1 MLQHA
6 FPVPFKSALHKRQ
19 EQIRDARYPDL
30 DLDRV
35 LAYAIE
41 VAQRKVLFKL
51 FEEWIDLP
59 LSKVF
64 GPMGSEQ
71 TDSMCISLLL
81 PERLQDQF
89 CFRSMAAL
97 SKLRFVKSE
106 RVVLR

>member
-6 FPVPFKSALHKRQ
+6 LPVPFKSALHKRQ

-51 FEEWIDLP
+51 FEE
-59 LSKVF
+59 
-64 GPMGSEQ
+64 
-71 TDSMCISLLL
+71 
-81 PERLQDQF
+81 
-89 CFRSMAAL
+89 
-97 SKLRFVKSE
+97 
-106 RVVLR
+106 